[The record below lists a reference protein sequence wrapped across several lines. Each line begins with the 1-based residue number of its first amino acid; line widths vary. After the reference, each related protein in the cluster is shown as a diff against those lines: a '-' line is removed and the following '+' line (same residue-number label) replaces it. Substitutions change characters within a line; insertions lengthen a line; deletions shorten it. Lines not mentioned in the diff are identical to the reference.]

1 MDSDATAPADLGRD
15 ALAADRSKVGHTL
28 CEAYADRADSFLR
41 SLFGTAAGGRDGVS
55 LVALG
60 GYGRREL
67 SLQSDLDVL
76 LLHDGLG
83 DIATIADRIWYPIW
97 DTGVKLGHAVRT
109 PKEALAL
116 AGDDLDSAT
125 ALLQARHLAGDA
137 ALTEGL
143 ITKLRELWVKRSKR
157 LLPELADRVRER
169 HERAGEVAFLL
180 EPDLKEGRGG
190 LRDVQSLHWASEAKA
205 LLWEGDDAALDEA
218 YRVLLDARV
227 ELHRRTG
234 RPGDVLLLQE
244 QDGVADALGYAS
256 ADDLMQAVASAART
270 IAFRSDDT
278 WRRVES
284 SLRGPIGRIAR
295 RDRELAPGIVLRDG
309 EVYLAAGADTS
320 DPVLPLRVV
329 GHAAAEDASVHRSAL
344 DALEA
349 APPMPEPWPDEGRA
363 ALVRALGAGRA
374 IIAHLESMDQHGLLT
389 KVLPEWEAVRSK
401 PQRNAYHTFTVDRHL
416 CEAASNAAALAPRV
430 GRPDLLLIGTWLH
443 DIGKGYPGDHT
454 VVGMEMVADIGRR
467 MGFDADDVR
476 VLVTMV
482 EHHLLLPDVATRRD
496 LDDPEVIDRV
506 AAQLGTV
513 EKLRLLHALTEAD
526 SLATGPAAWGPWKAE
541 LVDTLVRRVEH
552 VLGGGAVDDVTDE
565 FPTDAQLARL
575 AQGVRVVEG
584 EGETLTV
591 VDVDR
596 PGLFSRVAGVLA
608 LHGLGVL
615 EANIATIDGRALEVL
630 TVQSSFGPTF
640 SWEKVLADVELALDG
655 RLAVKARL
663 AERAKAYR
671 SARPVLGTEPKVEFH
686 LDDSSTATVVEVHA
700 PDSVGVLHRITAAIA
715 DLDLDIVRARVH
727 TMADEV
733 VDSFYV
739 QDATGAKLHES
750 MLSELRKAILHAV
763 TPVR

>member
-1 MDSDATAPADLGRD
+1 MDADATGPADLGRE
-15 ALAADRSKVGHTL
+15 ALAADRALVGSAL
-28 CEAYADRADSFLR
+28 CAAYADRADSFLR
-41 SLFGTAAGGRDGVS
+41 SLFAAAAGGRDGIS
-55 LVALG
+55 IVALG

-76 LLHDGLG
+76 LLHDGLD
-83 DIATIADRIWYPIW
+83 DIAAIADRIWYPIW
-97 DTGVKLGHAVRT
+97 DTGVKLGHGVRT

-116 AGDDLDSAT
+116 AGEDLDSAT

-137 ALTEGL
+137 SLTES
-143 ITKLRELWVKRSKR
+143 IVTKMRELWGKRAKR

-190 LRDVQSLHWASEAKA
+190 LRDVQSLHWAAQA
-205 LLWEGDDAALDEA
+205 RPLLWEGDDAALDEA
-218 YRVLLDARV
+218 YRVLLDTRV

-244 QDGVADALGYAS
+244 QDGVAAALRDAS
-256 ADDLMQAVASAART
+256 ADDLMQRVSAAART

-295 RDRELAPGIVLRDG
+295 RDRDLAPGIVLRDG
-309 EVYLAAGADTS
+309 EVFLGAEADTS
-320 DPVLPLRVV
+320 DPVLALHVI
-329 GHAAAEDASVHRSAL
+329 GHAAAEDAPLHRSAL
-344 DALEA
+344 DALES
-349 APPMPEPWPDEGRA
+349 APAMPEPWPDAGRE

-374 IIAHLESMDQHGLLT
+374 VIPHLESLDQHGVLT
-389 KVLPEWEAVRSK
+389 KLLPEWAAVRSK
-401 PQRNAYHTFTVDRHL
+401 PQRNAYHTYTVDRHL
-416 CEAASNAAALAPRV
+416 CEAASNAAALASRV
-430 GRPDLLLIGTWLH
+430 GRPDLLLVGTWLH
-443 DIGKGYPGDHT
+443 DIGKGFPGDHT
-454 VVGMEMVADIGRR
+454 TVGMELMAAIGRR
-467 MGFDADDVR
+467 MGFPESDIAD
-476 VLVTMV
+476 LVALV

-506 AAQLGTV
+506 AAQVQTV
-513 EKLRLLHALTEAD
+513 ERLHLLHALTEAD

-541 LVDTLVRRVEH
+541 LVDSLVRRVEH
-552 VLGGGAVDDVTDE
+552 VLGGGAVHEVTVD
-565 FPTDAQLARL
+565 FPTDRQLAQLSE
-575 AQGVRVVEG
+575 GVRVVDG
-584 EGETLTV
+584 TGETLTV
-591 VDVDR
+591 IDVDR

-608 LHGLGVL
+608 LHGLAVL

-640 SWEKVLADVELALDG
+640 SWDKVLTDIDLALDG

-663 AERAKAYR
+663 ADRAKAYR
-671 SARPVLGTEPKVEFH
+671 SVRPAMDIEPKVEFH

-700 PDSVGVLHRITAAIA
+700 QDSIGVLHRITAAIA
-715 DLDLDIVRARVH
+715 DLDLDIMRARVQ
-727 TMADEV
+727 TMGDEV

-739 QDATGAKLHES
+739 QDASGGKLHEA
-750 MLSELRKAILHAV
+750 MLPEVRKAVLHAV
-763 TPVR
+763 VPLR